1 MTDKLTKN
9 MRDAIK
15 KYENKTP
22 EQKAKEKKEL
32 KKRQDKMKSTPK
44 EKKLVKQLNKA
55 VKKKPIIKPKEGRLF
70 PNVKGSGGAFKL
82 DVLGTSGKMS
92 PVTKKFFTGGSVHP
106 SFGTDFDDR

>member
-9 MRDAIK
+9 MRDAAK

-22 EQKAKEKKEL
+22 AQKAKEKKES
-32 KKRQDKMKSTPK
+32 KKLQNKMKTTPK

-55 VKKKPIIKPKEGRLF
+55 VKNKPIISPKG
-70 PNVKGSGGAFKL
+70 GGGAFKL

-92 PVTKKFFTGGSVHP
+92 PVTKKFVTGGSVHP